1 MGAKRPEAVAW
12 LLVLLLVG
20 CAAPA
25 ERPAPAAAGGASA
38 PAAASPA
45 TSTAATATP
54 APRVLRVSTSGITG
68 NSLIPWA
75 PFEAGLFA
83 KYGLQIDELPDIAS
97 STTAVQSLLSRDL
110 DIISIA
116 PNAAIE
122 ATAKGAPPLVTI
134 ATPPP
139 GTGFWLYAA
148 PGISSV
154 EDLRGKLIGANQPGS
169 STYFAVTYALREHGL
184 QVGRDYQVLS
194 VGNQQ
199 AQLASLQQGQTQAA
213 VFSVPGTVLARRAG
227 MVELKDLNDIPYN
240 GYGVVVRREML
251 DDPAGREVLLRY
263 LQACVEGIAR
273 LRQDRAF
280 ADAVIRKYLKTDDPE
295 VVDEVYRAFLPK
307 RVPYVVPEGIA
318 LVLQGIA
325 ERDPSVPAD
334 LSPEQFYDNS
344 LVAELER
351 SGFIDA
357 LYR

>member
-1 MGAKRPEAVAW
+1 MRGKGPGIVAG
-12 LLVLLLVG
+12 LLALLLVG
-20 CAAPA
+20 CTAPA
-25 ERPAPAAAGGASA
+25 ERPAPAAAGEASA
-38 PAAASPA
+38 PAPLA
-45 TSTAATATP
+45 TGGAGAATP

-83 KYGLQIDELPDIAS
+83 KYGLRIDELPDIAS

-148 PGISSV
+148 PGIASV

-169 STYFAVTYALREHGL
+169 STYFAVTYALRAHGL
-184 QVGRDYQVLS
+184 QAGRDYQVLS

-240 GYGVVVRREML
+240 SYGVVVRREML

-263 LQACVEGIAR
+263 LQACLEGIAR

-280 ADAVIRKYLKTDDPE
+280 ADAVIRKYLQTDDPE
-295 VVDEVYRAFLPK
+295 IVEEVYRAFLPK

-318 LVLQGIA
+318 LVLQAIA
-325 ERDPSVPAD
+325 ERDPGVPAD
-334 LSPEQFYDNS
+334 LPPERFYDNS